1 MINYDIHKGKNKKGK
16 GSNWSLHILLTA
28 TFVLMWNFLAHY
40 NFDLR
45 FHTSAETYYIPKGM
59 NEIHELLMCLGYV
72 WKRNVV
78 CSLMLYNKIQR
89 SRGSTSQ
96 SDFSLTILGLTGID
110 FEPRQEKTGRKTS
123 WRKGLRREAITTQPT
138 YGAATTPVFEP
149 CLHLWEA
156 SALTTAY
163 PSPPLSVV
171 NRPLR

>member
-1 MINYDIHKGKNKKGK
+1 
-16 GSNWSLHILLTA
+16 
-28 TFVLMWNFLAHY
+28 
-40 NFDLR
+40 
-45 FHTSAETYYIPKGM
+45 
-59 NEIHELLMCLGYV
+59 MCLGYV

-96 SDFSLTILGLTGID
+96 SDFSLTIPGLTGID

-123 WRKGLRREAITTQPT
+123 WSKGLRREATTTQPT

-149 CLHLWEA
+149 CRHLWEA

>member
-1 MINYDIHKGKNKKGK
+1 MINYDIYKGKNKKGK

-28 TFVLMWNFLAHY
+28 TFLLMWNFLAHY

-78 CSLMLYNKIQR
+78 CSLMLYDKIQR

-96 SDFSLTILGLTGID
+96 SDFSLTIPGLIGID
-110 FEPRQEKTGRKTS
+110 FEPRQEKNREENFLEQRIEERGNNNSTHL
-123 WRKGLRREAITTQPT
+123 WRSHDASIWTLST
-138 YGAATTPVFEP
+138 
-149 CLHLWEA
+149 LWEA
-156 SALTTAY
+156 SALATAY
-163 PSPPLSVV
+163 PCVP
-171 NRPLR
+171 